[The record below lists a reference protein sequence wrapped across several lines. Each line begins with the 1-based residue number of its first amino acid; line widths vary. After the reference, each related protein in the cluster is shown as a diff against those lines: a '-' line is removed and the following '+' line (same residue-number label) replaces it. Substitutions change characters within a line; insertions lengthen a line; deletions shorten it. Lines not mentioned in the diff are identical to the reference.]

1 MALQSYP
8 LLDGVTYSRAS
19 AASYFGADGN
29 LYNATSGTPRVDYN
43 PVTRALRGL
52 LVERGSTRLNTHLT
66 VNTSAGYLND
76 GATLTTLSDNVLGV
90 FPGVSVASTG
100 GTWNRQSTA
109 LIAITSGLA
118 YAFTAIVRPGTSGKV
133 SVRARD
139 PVGGT
144 ESTAHLT
151 FGGVF
156 SVVATGAGTLTNLT
170 ERTLADG
177 VTREIT
183 GIWTPNFTG
192 TGSVGVGPYSAT
204 VGEDV
209 KFYALQIEQ
218 SVAPTSLILGDGAA
232 TTRSADLLNV
242 DLSTIGMVN
251 PQALTIFM
259 DFEFEWQQTATAS
272 FLRVFEIATYDA
284 GNDRVNTYVQTA
296 TGALTA
302 AVNSDNSVQ
311 FVSTLASSTAISFSG
326 ALAFAVAQNDAA
338 ISLNGSAPTTD
349 TSVSMAAPYGRNV
362 LRIGGST
369 LNATDMGRLWLRPSA
384 DHTGLKLYP
393 VRLDNA
399 TLQSMTA

>member
-66 VNTSAGYLND
+66 ANTTAGYIND
-76 GATLTTLSDNVLGV
+76 GATLTPLSDNVLGQ
-90 FPGVSVASTG
+90 FPGVSVAGTG
-100 GTWNRQSTA
+100 GTWNRQSTVP
-109 LIAITSGLA
+109 IAITSGLA

-139 PVGGT
+139 SVGGT

-192 TGSVGVGPYSAT
+192 TGSVGVGPYSTT

-209 KFYALQIEQ
+209 KFYALQVEQ
-218 SVAPTSLILGDGAA
+218 SPAPTSLILGDGAA
-232 TTRSADLLNV
+232 TTRSADLLDV

-251 PQALTIFM
+251 PQAFTIFV
-259 DFEFEWQQTATAS
+259 DFEMEWRQAGGI
-272 FLRVFEIATYDA
+272 FPRLFEISTPVAVQ
-284 GNDRVNTYVQTA
+284 DRILVVLDP
-296 TGALTA
+296 G
-302 AVNSDNSVQ
+302 
-311 FVSTLASSTAISFSG
+311 SG
-326 ALAFAVAQNDAA
+326 ALSVNMRSNDVLQFTATLATNTVISHSGRITFAVAENDAA
-338 ISLNGSAPTTD
+338 VSLNGGAPATGN
-349 TSVSMAAPYGRNV
+349 SVSMATPYGRNV
-362 LRIGGST
+362 LRVGGSP
-369 LNATDMGRLWLRPSA
+369 DGSSIGRVWLRPST